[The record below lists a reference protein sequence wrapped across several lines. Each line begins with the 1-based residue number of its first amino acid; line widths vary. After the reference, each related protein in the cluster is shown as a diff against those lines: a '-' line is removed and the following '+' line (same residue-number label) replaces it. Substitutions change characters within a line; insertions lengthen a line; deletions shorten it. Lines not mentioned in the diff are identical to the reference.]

1 MKVLPES
8 AKVITSAGFWILLVT
23 CSSLA
28 GVNTAAS
35 SNGSEPLP
43 QPSAQSSASLPTTSS
58 SSTSSSSSS
67 SSSQS
72 WAPNQDCKFY
82 TVGENRRF
90 ERVAENLPVGQE
102 LFRVEVHPRVEFKLE
117 AVDNSLSDINYFNFE
132 ELDSKRVAVKL
143 AHSLEDLVDRRD
155 PQSVLKFKLTCRGGS
170 GTVSTIIPKTITC
183 HPLSLYADTLCRFVL
198 LIIDLPICTDAGG
211 SVPACHRLRPGR

>member
-1 MKVLPES
+1 MKVPPEEP
-8 AKVITSAGFWILLVT
+8 VILCGLFLLLT

-28 GVNTAAS
+28 AGG
-35 SNGSEPLP
+35 NGSEPLP
-43 QPSAQSSASLPTTSS
+43 QPSAQSSAS
-58 SSTSSSSSS
+58 STSSS

-102 LFRVEVHPRVEFKLE
+102 LFRVEVHPRIEFKLE
-117 AVDNSLSDINYFNFE
+117 AVDNSLSDINYFNYE
-132 ELDSKRVAVKL
+132 EVDAKTVAVKL
-143 AHSLEDLVDRRD
+143 AHSLEELVDRRD

-170 GTVSTIIPKTITC
+170 GTVSRSSARRSPVCAAK
-183 HPLSLYADTLCRFVL
+183 HQSDSLPFC
-198 LIIDLPICTDAGG
+198 
-211 SVPACHRLRPGR
+211 S